1 MDLEAGESAAFHRS
15 ERELS
20 GLGLC
25 VVAGIGV
32 KTSYLSNHDA
42 AHLYQRPRLQ
52 IEEGRRARP
61 RYGVLLRARL
71 VPMWLAAFLLGGVGS
86 LAYPLR
92 NQPSPPK
99 TAITS
104 LANLWPTILCDKRL
118 TRSRAGSVFFIAS
131 SILWSG
137 LESFMATPLSVLQSR
152 LEIVC
157 ARVVTDARSV

>member
-61 RYGVLLRARL
+61 QYGVLLRARL
-71 VPMWLAAFLLGGVGS
+71 VPMWLAAFLLGRVGS
-86 LAYPLR
+86 LACPFGTNPRRQRLKYEQTNRILILR
-92 NQPSPPK
+92 LERLPS
-99 TAITS
+99 
-104 LANLWPTILCDKRL
+104 
-118 TRSRAGSVFFIAS
+118 TRSTRHGKFFGSNLPNKTRS
-131 SILWSG
+131 K
-137 LESFMATPLSVLQSR
+137 LQR
-152 LEIVC
+152 LECNLAI
-157 ARVVTDARSV
+157 RL

>member
-86 LAYPLR
+86 LAYHFGTNPR
-92 NQPSPPK
+92 RQRSTDEQTNR
-99 TAITS
+99 
-104 LANLWPTILCDKRL
+104 ILIR
-118 TRSRAGSVFFIAS
+118 
-131 SILWSG
+131 
-137 LESFMATPLSVLQSR
+137 R
-152 LEIVC
+152 LERLPSTQSTRHGKFFGSNLPNKPRSKGI
-157 ARVVTDARSV
+157 AAGRV